1 MINSINRKKKRI
13 GQELEEDVQAA
24 QELAKELGL
33 NPRPVKYWVVDNE
46 EMNELIAYGGF
57 QQRYPHWRWGMQYDR
72 QQKKSEHG
80 FGKAFEIVNNDDPC
94 HAFLQMSNTTADQ
107 KAVITHVEAHSDFF
121 ENNQWFDDNPN
132 ASSMLAK
139 NSERIE
145 DIMERPSVSRSEV
158 ERWIDNILCLED
170 NIDQYS
176 EYIWRDLAERNP
188 DEDFD
193 SEEAK
198 KDAIDNLGLSET
210 VKEAVFNDIGEATE
224 GKELQKFPDDEK
236 DILRYLIKHGKQYDE
251 SIESSREYEDWQLDI
266 LDILREE
273 AYYFA
278 PQKMTK
284 FMNEG
289 WAAIHEGWMM
299 ANENFADP
307 DELIT
312 YADHQS
318 AVLNSPGLNP
328 YQLGK
333 ALWEHIENTVNRREV
348 VDKLLRVDSIAPDN
362 FHHDIDFQE
371 VHNYL
376 DKRDSDDLVERN
388 YSLTRTQNQGF
399 IQNISLDELR
409 KSYRYI
415 VNESRYETV
424 EEALQDV
431 DYGRG
436 WDRMKEV
443 RETHNDIM
451 FIDEFMTQ
459 EFVDKHEY
467 FTYEY
472 RVAHQRAEIA
482 SRDVEDVKKKLLL
495 QLTNFGKPTIK
506 AVDSNY
512 ENAGELL
519 LLHEYNGIVLNL
531 EKAKKVMERLF
542 QMWGRPVNLATVGH
556 SVTENEMDYARS
568 EEQEPEPDE
577 MAVVFRY
584 SEEDGFEEYE
594 APPAIEEA
602 LQYDDVDYDTK
613 PDEWKV

>member
-1 MINSINRKKKRI
+1 MINSIKREKKRI
-13 GQELEEDVQAA
+13 SGELEEAA
-24 QELAKELGL
+24 EEAKELAEELGL
-33 NPRPVKYWVVDNE
+33 EPRPVKYWIVDNE

-57 QQRYPHWRWGMQYDR
+57 QQRYPHWRWGMKYDR
-72 QQKKSEHG
+72 QQKENEFAG
-80 FGKAFEIVNNDDPC
+80 GKAFEIVNNDDPC
-94 HAFLQMSNTTADQ
+94 HAFLQMSNSTADQ

-121 ENNQWFDDNPN
+121 ENNQWFDNNPQ
-132 ASSMLAK
+132 AADMLAK

-145 DIMERPSVSRSEV
+145 AIMEDPSVSRSEV
-158 ERWIDNILCLED
+158 EKWIDHVLCLED

-176 EYIWRDLAERNP
+176 EYIWRNLDDSQDGEEG
-188 DEDFD
+188 EDID
-193 SEEAK
+193 P
-198 KDAIDNLGLSET
+198 IDNLGLSDT
-210 VKEAVFNDIGEATE
+210 VKEAVFEERGPEV
-224 GKELQKFPDDEK
+224 KEVEHFPDNEK
-236 DILRYLIKHGKQYDE
+236 DIIRYIIQNGKQYDE
-251 SIESSREYEDWQLDI
+251 DIEAARDFEDWQVDI

-299 ANENFADP
+299 ANENFAEP

-348 VDKLLRVDSIAPDN
+348 VDKLLRVDSISPDN

-371 VHNYL
+371 VHDVL
-376 DKRDSDDLVERN
+376 DKRDSDDIVERN

-399 IQNISLDELR
+399 VQNISLDELR

-415 VNESRYETV
+415 IDESRYDTI

-431 DYGRG
+431 DYNRG

-451 FIDEFMTQ
+451 FIDEFLTQ

-472 RVAHQRAEIA
+472 RISQQQYEIA

-506 AVDSNY
+506 AVDGNY
-512 ENAGELL
+512 NNSGELL

-542 QMWGRPVNLATVGH
+542 KMWGRPVNLATVGK
-556 SVTENEMDYARS
+556 SVSENQMEDSLRQG
-568 EEQEPEPDE
+568 QEPEPKE
-577 MAVVFRY
+577 IPVVFSY
-584 SEEDGFEEYE
+584 SEEDGFEEFQ
-594 APPAIEEA
+594 APPHIEEA
-602 LQYDDVDYDTK
+602 LAYEDVDYDTK
-613 PDEWKV
+613 PDEWT

>member
-1 MINSINRKKKRI
+1 MIDSIKREKKRI
-13 GQELEEDVQAA
+13 SGELEEAVEDSRELA
-24 QELAKELGL
+24 QELGL
-33 NPRPVKYWVVDNE
+33 DPRPVKYWVVDNE

-57 QQRYPHWRWGMQYDR
+57 QQRYPHWRWGMKYDR
-72 QQKKSEHG
+72 QQKENEFAG
-80 FGKAFEIVNNDDPC
+80 GKAFEIVNNDDPC
-94 HAFLQMSNTTADQ
+94 HAFLQMSNSTADQ

-121 ENNQWFDDNPN
+121 ENNQWFENNPQ
-132 ASSMLAK
+132 AADMLAK

-145 DIMERPSVSRSEV
+145 SIIEDPSVSRSEV
-158 ERWIDNILCLED
+158 EKWIDHVLCLED

-176 EYIWRDLAERNP
+176 EYIWRNLEEETDD
-188 DEDFD
+188 DEDED
-193 SEEAK
+193 S
-198 KDAIDNLGLSET
+198 DPLDNLGLSDT
-210 VKEAVFNDIGEATE
+210 VKDAVFDERGPED
-224 GKELQKFPDDEK
+224 KELERFPDDEN
-236 DILRYLIKHGKQYDE
+236 DIIRYLIQNGKQYDE
-251 SIESSREYEDWQLDI
+251 DIESARDFEDWQIDI

-299 ANENFADP
+299 ANENFADT

-348 VDKLLRVDSIAPDN
+348 VDKLLRVESITPDN

-371 VHNYL
+371 VHDVL
-376 DKRDSDDLVERN
+376 DKRDSDDIIERN

-399 IQNISLDELR
+399 IQNITLTDLR

-415 VNESRYETV
+415 VDESRYESV

-431 DYGRG
+431 DYSRG
-436 WDRMKEV
+436 WERMKEV

-451 FIDEFMTQ
+451 FIDEFLTQ

-472 RVAHQRAEIA
+472 RVAHQQNEIA

-495 QLTNFGKPTIK
+495 QLTNFGKPTVK

-512 ENAGELL
+512 NNAGELL

-542 QMWGRPVNLATVGH
+542 QMWGRPVNLATVGQ
-556 SVTENEMDYARS
+556 SVSENEMDYALS
-568 EEQEPEPDE
+568 EGEEPQPKEIP
-577 MAVVFRY
+577 VVFKY
-584 SEEDGFEEYE
+584 SEQDGFEEFE
-594 APPAIEEA
+594 APAYIEEA
-602 LQYDDVDYDTK
+602 LQYDDVDYDTT
-613 PDEWKV
+613 PDEWKA

>member
-1 MINSINRKKKRI
+1 MIDSIKREKKRI
-13 GQELEEDVQAA
+13 SGELEQAVEDSR
-24 QELAKELGL
+24 ELAQDLGL
-33 NPRPVKYWVVDNE
+33 EPRPVKYWIVDNE

-57 QQRYPHWRWGMQYDR
+57 QQRYPHWRWGMKYDR
-72 QQKKSEHG
+72 QQKENEFAG
-80 FGKAFEIVNNDDPC
+80 GKAFEIVNNDDPC
-94 HAFLQMSNTTADQ
+94 HAFLQMSNSTADQ

-121 ENNQWFDDNPN
+121 ENNQWFENNPQ
-132 ASSMLAK
+132 AADMLAK

-145 DIMERPSVSRSEV
+145 SIIEDPSVSRSEV
-158 ERWIDNILCLED
+158 EKWIDHVLCLED

-176 EYIWRDLAERNP
+176 EYIWRNLEEETDG
-188 DEDFD
+188 DEGED
-193 SEEAK
+193 S
-198 KDAIDNLGLSET
+198 DPLDNLGLSDT
-210 VKEAVFNDIGEATE
+210 VKEAVFEESDPEA
-224 GKELQKFPDDEK
+224 KELERFPDDEK
-236 DILRYLIKHGKQYDE
+236 DIIRYLIQNGKQYDE
-251 SIESSREYEDWQLDI
+251 DIESAIDFEDWQIDI

-273 AYYFA
+273 AYYFSC
-278 PQKMTK
+278 QKMTK

-289 WAAIHEGWMM
+289 WAAVHEGWMM
-299 ANENFADP
+299 ANENFADV

-348 VDKLLRVDSIAPDN
+348 VDKLLRIDGITPDN

-371 VHNYL
+371 VHNVL
-376 DKRDSDDLVERN
+376 DKRDSDDIVERN

-399 IQNISLDELR
+399 IQNITLTNLR

-415 VNESRYETV
+415 VDESRYESV
-424 EEALQDV
+424 NEALQDV
-431 DYGRG
+431 DYHRG
-436 WDRMKEV
+436 WNRMKEV

-451 FIDEFMTQ
+451 FIDEFLTQ

-472 RVAHQRAEIA
+472 RVAHQQNEIA

-512 ENAGELL
+512 NNAGELL

-542 QMWGRPVNLATVGH
+542 QMWGRPVNLATVGQ
-556 SVTENEMDYARS
+556 SVSENEMDYALS
-568 EEQEPEPDE
+568 EGEEPEPKE
-577 MAVVFRY
+577 IPVVFKY
-584 SEEDGFEEYE
+584 SEQDGFEEFE
-594 APPAIEEA
+594 APAYIEEA
-602 LQYDDVDYDTK
+602 LQYDEVDYSTI
-613 PDEWKV
+613 PDEWRA

>member
-1 MINSINRKKKRI
+1 MIDSIKREKRRI
-13 GQELEEDVQAA
+13 SGELEEAVEQSR
-24 QELAKELGL
+24 ELAQQLGL
-33 NPRPVKYWVVDNE
+33 NPRSVKYWVVDNE

-57 QQRYPHWRWGMQYDR
+57 QQRYPHWRWGMKYDR
-72 QQKKSEHG
+72 QQKENEFAG
-80 FGKAFEIVNNDDPC
+80 GKAFEIVNNDDPC
-94 HAFLQMSNTTADQ
+94 HAFLQMSNSTADQ

-121 ENNQWFDDNPN
+121 ENNQWFENNPQ
-132 ASSMLAK
+132 AADMLAK

-145 DIMERPSVSRSEV
+145 SIMEDPSVSRSEV
-158 ERWIDNILCLED
+158 EKWIDHVLCLED

-176 EYIWRDLAERNP
+176 EYIWRNLD
-188 DEDFD
+188 DS
-193 SEEAK
+193 SEEEGSEET
-198 KDAIDNLGLSET
+198 DPLDNLGLSDT
-210 VKEAVFNDIGEATE
+210 VREAVDEEREKNPKQLEH
-224 GKELQKFPDDEK
+224 FPDDEK
-236 DILRYLIKHGKQYDE
+236 DIIRYIIQNGKQYDE
-251 SIESSREYEDWQLDI
+251 DIESARDFEDWQIDI

-299 ANENFADP
+299 ANENFADI
-307 DELIT
+307 DELVT

-348 VDKLLRVDSIAPDN
+348 VDKLLRVENITPDN
-362 FHHDIDFQE
+362 FHHDIDFQI
-371 VHNYL
+371 VHDTL
-376 DKRDSDDLVERN
+376 DKRDSNDIVERN

-399 IQNISLDELR
+399 IQNISLEELR

-415 VNESRYETV
+415 VDESRYNTV

-431 DYGRG
+431 DYHRG
-436 WDRMKEV
+436 WERMKEV

-451 FIDEFMTQ
+451 FIDEFLTQ

-472 RVAHQRAEIA
+472 RVAHQSYEIA

-495 QLTNFGKPTIK
+495 QLTNFGKPTVK

-512 ENAGELL
+512 DNSGELL
-519 LLHEYNGIVLNL
+519 LLHEYNGVVLNL
-531 EKAKKVMERLF
+531 EKAKEVMKRLF
-542 QMWGRPVNLATVGH
+542 QMWGRPVNLATVGK
-556 SVTENEMDYARS
+556 SVSENEMDYAMS
-568 EEQEPEPDE
+568 EGQEPQPKEV
-577 MAVVFRY
+577 AVVFKY
-584 SEEDGFEEYE
+584 SEENGFEEYE
-594 APPAIEEA
+594 APSHIEEA
-602 LQYDDVDYDTK
+602 LQYDDVDYSTK
-613 PDEWKV
+613 PSEWT

>member
-1 MINSINRKKKRI
+1 MIDSIKREKRRI
-13 GQELEEDVQAA
+13 SGELEEAVEDSR
-24 QELAKELGL
+24 ELAQELGL

-57 QQRYPHWRWGMQYDR
+57 QQRYPHWRWGMKYDR
-72 QQKKSEHG
+72 QQKENEFAG
-80 FGKAFEIVNNDDPC
+80 GKAFEIVNNDEPC
-94 HAFLQMSNTTADQ
+94 HAFLQMSNSTSDQ

-121 ENNQWFDDNPN
+121 ENNQWFENNPQ
-132 ASSMLAK
+132 AADMLAK

-145 DIMERPSVSRSEV
+145 SIMEDPSISRSEV
-158 ERWIDNILCLED
+158 EKWIDHVLCLED

-176 EYIWRDLAERNP
+176 EYIWRNLDESDEEEE
-188 DEDFD
+188 DEDRDPLD
-193 SEEAK
+193 S
-198 KDAIDNLGLSET
+198 LGLSDT
-210 VKEAVFNDIGEATE
+210 VREAVAEE
-224 GKELQKFPDDEK
+224 KESNPKQIENFPDDEK
-236 DILRYLIKHGKQYDE
+236 DIIRYIIQNGKQYDE
-251 SIESSREYEDWQLDI
+251 DIEAGRDFEDWQIDI

-299 ANENFADP
+299 ANENFADI
-307 DELIT
+307 DELVT

-348 VDKLLRVDSIAPDN
+348 VDKLLRVESITPDN
-362 FHHDIDFQE
+362 FHHDIDFQD
-371 VHNYL
+371 VHEIL
-376 DKRDSDDLVERN
+376 DKRDSDDIVERN

-399 IQNISLDELR
+399 IQNISLGELR

-415 VNESRYETV
+415 VDESRYNTV

-431 DYGRG
+431 DYHRG
-436 WDRMKEV
+436 WERMKEV

-451 FIDEFMTQ
+451 FIDEFLTQ

-472 RVAHQRAEIA
+472 RVAHQEYEIA

-495 QLTNFGKPTIK
+495 QLTNFGKPTVK

-512 ENAGELL
+512 DNSGELL
-519 LLHEYNGIVLNL
+519 LLHKYNGVVLNL
-531 EKAKKVMERLF
+531 EKAKEVMKRLF
-542 QMWGRPVNLATVGH
+542 QMWGRPVNLATVGK
-556 SVTENEMDYARS
+556 SVSENEMDYALG
-568 EEQEPEPDE
+568 EEQEPEPE
-577 MAVVFRY
+577 EIAVVFKY

-594 APPAIEEA
+594 APSHIEEA
-602 LQYDDVDYDTK
+602 LQYDDVDYSTI
-613 PDEWKV
+613 PEEWK

>member
-1 MINSINRKKKRI
+1 MIDSIKREKKRI
-13 GQELEEDVQAA
+13 SGELEQAVEDSR
-24 QELAKELGL
+24 ELAKELGL
-33 NPRPVKYWVVDNE
+33 KPRPVKYWVVDND

-57 QQRYPHWRWGMQYDR
+57 QQRYPHWRWGMMYDR
-72 QQKKSEHG
+72 QQKKSEHMG
-80 FGKAFEIVNNDDPC
+80 GKAFEIVNNDDPC
-94 HAFLQMSNTTADQ
+94 HAFLQMSNTVADQ

-121 ENNQWFDDNPN
+121 ENNRWFQNEPQAAD
-132 ASSMLAK
+132 MLAK

-145 DIMERPSVSRSEV
+145 DIMERPDIDRSEV
-158 ERWIDNILCLED
+158 EKWIDHVLCLED
-170 NIDQYS
+170 NIDQYTD
-176 EYIWRDLAERNP
+176 YVWRNSLEE
-188 DEDFD
+188 EDD
-193 SEEAK
+193 SSDKHPLES
-198 KDAIDNLGLSET
+198 LGLSDD
-210 VKEAVFNDIGEATE
+210 VRDAVMDDIEPADE
-224 GKELQKFPDDEK
+224 EVDIFPHDEK
-236 DILRYLIKHGKQYDE
+236 DIIRYIINHGHQYDE
-251 SIESSREYEDWQLDI
+251 ESESAVEFEDWQIDI
-266 LDILREE
+266 LDMLREE

-299 ANENFADP
+299 ANENFAEP

-348 VDKLLRVDSIAPDN
+348 VDKLLRIEGVTPDN
-362 FHHDIDFQE
+362 FHHDLDFQE
-371 VHNYL
+371 IHDTL
-376 DKRDSDDLVERN
+376 DKRDSDDIIERN

-415 VNESRYETV
+415 VDESRYSSTR
-424 EEALQDV
+424 EALSDV
-431 DYGRG
+431 DYARG
-436 WDRMKEV
+436 WERMKEV

-451 FIDEFMTQ
+451 FIDEFLTQ

-472 RVAHQRAEIA
+472 RVAHQRYEIA

-506 AVDSNY
+506 AIDNNY
-512 ENAGELL
+512 NNSGELL
-519 LLHEYNGIVLNL
+519 LLHQYNGIVLNL
-531 EKAKKVMERLF
+531 EKAKKVMERIF
-542 QMWGRPVNLATVGH
+542 QMWGKPVNLATVGK
-556 SVTENEMDYARS
+556 SVSENEIDYAHS
-568 EEQEPEPDE
+568 EGTEPEPE
-577 MAVVFRY
+577 EIPVVFSY
-584 SEEDGFEEYE
+584 SEKDGFEEHQASPQIVSE
-594 APPAIEEA
+594 LE
-602 LQYDDVDYDTK
+602 YDEVDYSTV
-613 PDEWKV
+613 PDEWKA

>member
-1 MINSINRKKKRI
+1 MIDSIKREKKRI
-13 GQELEEDVQAA
+13 SGELEEAVEDSRELA
-24 QELAKELGL
+24 QELGL
-33 NPRPVKYWVVDNE
+33 DPRPVKYWVVDNE

-57 QQRYPHWRWGMQYDR
+57 QQRYPHWRWGMKYDR
-72 QQKKSEHG
+72 QQKENEFAG
-80 FGKAFEIVNNDDPC
+80 GKAFEIVNNDDPC
-94 HAFLQMSNTTADQ
+94 HAFLQMSNSTADQ

-121 ENNQWFDDNPN
+121 ENNQWFENNPQ
-132 ASSMLAK
+132 AADMLAK

-145 DIMERPSVSRSEV
+145 SIIEDPSVSRSEV
-158 ERWIDNILCLED
+158 EKWIDHVLCLED

-176 EYIWRDLAERNP
+176 EYIWRNLEEETDD
-188 DEDFD
+188 DEDED
-193 SEEAK
+193 S
-198 KDAIDNLGLSET
+198 DPLDNLGLSDT
-210 VKEAVFNDIGEATE
+210 VKDAVFDERGPEH
-224 GKELQKFPDDEK
+224 KELERFPDDEN
-236 DILRYLIKHGKQYDE
+236 DIIRYLIQNGKQYDE
-251 SIESSREYEDWQLDI
+251 DIESARDFEDWQIDI

-299 ANENFADP
+299 ANENFADT

-348 VDKLLRVDSIAPDN
+348 VDKLLRVESITPDN

-371 VHNYL
+371 VHDVL
-376 DKRDSDDLVERN
+376 DKRDSDDIIERN

-399 IQNISLDELR
+399 IQNITLTDLR

-415 VNESRYETV
+415 VDESRYESV

-431 DYGRG
+431 DYSRG
-436 WDRMKEV
+436 WERMKEV

-451 FIDEFMTQ
+451 FIDEFLTQ

-472 RVAHQRAEIA
+472 RVAHQQNEIA

-495 QLTNFGKPTIK
+495 QLTNFGKPTVK

-512 ENAGELL
+512 NNAGELL

-542 QMWGRPVNLATVGH
+542 QMWGRPVNLATVGQ
-556 SVTENEMDYARS
+556 SVSENEMDYALS
-568 EEQEPEPDE
+568 EGEEPQPKEIP
-577 MAVVFRY
+577 VVFKY
-584 SEEDGFEEYE
+584 SEQDGFEEFE
-594 APPAIEEA
+594 APAYIEEA
-602 LQYDDVDYDTK
+602 LQYDDVDYDTT
-613 PDEWKV
+613 PDEWKA